1 MQMTNKNISSD
12 VKSSRTHQKRKVT
25 YTPPSYLDAPKPND
39 DGIKY
44 RWLRV
49 SMGGEDD
56 ARNIAKKKREG
67 YEFVRKEEHPDF
79 DVPVH
84 ESGKYAGVIGSG
96 DLVLAKIPVE
106 MAEAKNEYYQ
116 DRTQSQ
122 TDAVDADILK
132 EQHPSMPVTQRRK
145 SSVSLGKKK
154 QADD

>member
-1 MQMTNKNISSD
+1 MTNKNKTSSD
-12 VKSSRTHQKRKVT
+12 ASTSRSHQKRKIT

-56 ARNIAKKKREG
+56 ARNISKRKREG
-67 YEFVRKEEHPDF
+67 YEFVRKEEHPDY

-106 MAEAKNEYYQ
+106 MAEAKKEYYESK
-116 DRTQSQ
+116 TQTQ
-122 TDAVDADILK
+122 TQAVDADILK
-132 EQHPSMPVTQRRK
+132 EQHPSMPVTQQRK
-145 SSVSLGKKK
+145 SSISFGKKK
-154 QADD
+154 LED

>member
-1 MQMTNKNISSD
+1 MTNKNISSD
-12 VKSSRTHQKRKVT
+12 VKTSRTHQKRKVT

-56 ARNIAKKKREG
+56 ARNISKRKREG
-67 YEFVRKEEHPDF
+67 YEFVRNEEHPDY

-96 DLVLAKIPVE
+96 DLVVAKIPVE
-106 MAEAKNEYYQ
+106 MAEAKKEYYESK
-116 DRTQSQ
+116 TQTQ
-122 TDAVDADILK
+122 TQAVDADILK
-132 EQHPSMPVTQRRK
+132 EQDPSMPVTQQRK
-145 SSVSLGKKK
+145 SSISFGKKK
-154 QADD
+154 LED

>member
-1 MQMTNKNISSD
+1 MTNKNISSD
-12 VKSSRTHQKRKVT
+12 VKTSRTHQKRKVT

-44 RWLRV
+44 RWLRA

-56 ARNIAKKKREG
+56 ARNISKRKREG
-67 YEFVRKEEHPDF
+67 YEFVRKEEHPDY

-106 MAEAKNEYYQ
+106 MAEAKKEYYESK
-116 DRTQSQ
+116 TQTQ
-122 TDAVDADILK
+122 TQAVDADILK
-132 EQHPSMPVTQRRK
+132 EQHPSMPVTQQRK
-145 SSVSLGKKK
+145 SSISFGKKK
-154 QADD
+154 LED

>member
-1 MQMTNKNISSD
+1 MQMTNKNISSG

-84 ESGKYAGVIGSG
+84 ESGKYAGVIGTG
-96 DLVLAKIPVE
+96 DLVLAKIDTE
-106 MAEAKNEYYQ
+106 MADAKKEYF
-116 DRTQSQ
+116 DKKTITQ
-122 TDAVDADILK
+122 TEAVDNDLLK
-132 EQHPSMPVTQRRK
+132 EQNPSMPITQRRN
-145 SSVSLGKKK
+145 SSVSFGKKK
-154 QADD
+154 NSE

>member
-1 MQMTNKNISSD
+1 MQMTNKNISSG

-49 SMGGEDD
+49 SRGGEDD

-116 DRTQSQ
+116 KRTQSQ

-132 EQHPSMPVTQRRK
+132 EQHPSMPVTQQRK
-145 SSVSLGKKK
+145 SSVSFGKKK
-154 QADD
+154 EADD

>member
-1 MQMTNKNISSD
+1 MTNKNKTSSD
-12 VKSSRTHQKRKVT
+12 ASTSRSHQKRKIT
-25 YTPPSYLDAPKPND
+25 YTPPSYLDAPKPNVE
-39 DGIKY
+39 GVKY

-49 SMGGEDD
+49 STGGEDD
-56 ARNIAKKKREG
+56 ARNIAKRKREG

-116 DRTQSQ
+116 KRTQSQ

-132 EQHPSMPVTQRRK
+132 EQHPSMPVTQQRK
-145 SSVSLGKKK
+145 SSVSFGKKK

>member
-1 MQMTNKNISSD
+1 MTNKNISSD
-12 VKSSRTHQKRKVT
+12 VKTSRSHQKRKVT

-39 DGIKY
+39 AGIKY

-56 ARNIAKKKREG
+56 ARNISKRKREG
-67 YEFVRKEEHPDF
+67 YEFVRKEEHPDY

-106 MAEAKNEYYQ
+106 MAEAKKEYYESK
-116 DRTQSQ
+116 TQTQ
-122 TDAVDADILK
+122 TQAVDADILK
-132 EQHPSMPVTQRRK
+132 EQHPSMPVTQQRK
-145 SSVSLGKKK
+145 SSISFGKKK
-154 QADD
+154 LED

>member
-1 MQMTNKNISSD
+1 MTNKNISSD
-12 VKSSRTHQKRKVT
+12 VKTSRTHQKRKVT
-25 YTPPSYLDAPKPND
+25 YTPPSYLDAPNPND
-39 DGIKY
+39 DCMKY

-106 MAEAKNEYYQ
+106 MAEAKNDYYQ
-116 DRTQSQ
+116 NKTRTQ
-122 TDAVDADILK
+122 TEAVDADILK
-132 EQHPSMPVTQRRK
+132 EQNPSMPITQQRR
-145 SSVSLGKKK
+145 SSVSFGKKK
-154 QADD
+154 KEAED

>member
-1 MQMTNKNISSD
+1 MTNKNIKTSE
-12 VKSSRTHQKRKVT
+12 VQVSRTHQKRKVT

-56 ARNIAKKKREG
+56 ARNISKRRREG
-67 YEFVRKEEHPDF
+67 YEFVRKEEHPDY

-84 ESGKYAGVIGSG
+84 ESGKYAGVIGTG
-96 DLVLAKIPVE
+96 DLVLAKIPTE
-106 MAEAKNEYYQ
+106 MAEAKQEYYANKTT
-116 DRTQSQ
+116 TQ
-122 TDAVDADILK
+122 TAAVDADILK

-145 SSVSLGKKK
+145 SSVSFGKKK
-154 QADD
+154 DSE

>member
-1 MQMTNKNISSD
+1 MQMTNKNISSG

-39 DGIKY
+39 GGIKY

-116 DRTQSQ
+116 NRTQSQ
-122 TDAVDADILK
+122 T
-132 EQHPSMPVTQRRK
+132 
-145 SSVSLGKKK
+145 GCCGC
-154 QADD
+154 

>member
-1 MQMTNKNISSD
+1 MTNKNKTSSD
-12 VKSSRTHQKRKVT
+12 ASTSRSHQKRKVT

-84 ESGKYAGVIGSG
+84 ELGKYTGVIGSG
-96 DLVLAKIPVE
+96 DLVLAKIPTE
-106 MAEAKNEYYQ
+106 MAEAKKEYYEGK
-116 DRTQSQ
+116 TQTQ
-122 TDAVDADILK
+122 TEAVDADILK

-145 SSVSLGKKK
+145 SSVSFGKKK
-154 QADD
+154 TED

>member
-1 MQMTNKNISSD
+1 M
-12 VKSSRTHQKRKVT
+12 
-25 YTPPSYLDAPKPND
+25 
-39 DGIKY
+39 KY

-106 MAEAKNEYYQ
+106 MAEAKNDYYQ
-116 DRTQSQ
+116 NKTRTQ
-122 TDAVDADILK
+122 TEAVDADILK
-132 EQHPSMPVTQRRK
+132 EQNPSMPITQQRR
-145 SSVSLGKKK
+145 SSVSFGKKK
-154 QADD
+154 KEAED

>member
-1 MQMTNKNISSD
+1 MQMTNKNISSG

-49 SMGGEDD
+49 STGGEDD
-56 ARNIAKKKREG
+56 ARNIAKRKREG

-116 DRTQSQ
+116 KRTQSQ

-132 EQHPSMPVTQRRK
+132 EQHPSMPVTQQRK
-145 SSVSLGKKK
+145 SSVSFGKKK

>member
-1 MQMTNKNISSD
+1 MTNKNISSG
-12 VKSSRTHQKRKVT
+12 VKTSRTHQKRKVT

-39 DGIKY
+39 DGMKY

-56 ARNIAKKKREG
+56 ARNIAKKNVKAMSSLE
-67 YEFVRKEEHPDF
+67 KKNTQIF

-106 MAEAKNEYYQ
+106 MAEAKNDYYQ
-116 DRTQSQ
+116 NKTRTQ
-122 TDAVDADILK
+122 TEAVDADILK
-132 EQHPSMPVTQRRK
+132 EQNPSMPITQQRR
-145 SSVSLGKKK
+145 SSVSFGKKK
-154 QADD
+154 KEAED

>member
-1 MQMTNKNISSD
+1 MTNKNKTSSD
-12 VKSSRTHQKRKVT
+12 ASTSRSHQKRKVT
-25 YTPPSYLDAPKPND
+25 YTPPSYLDAPKPNV
-39 DGIKY
+39 DGVKY

-49 SMGGEDD
+49 STGGEDD
-56 ARNIAKKKREG
+56 ARNIAKRKREG
-67 YEFVRKEEHPDF
+67 YEFVKKEEHPDF

-116 DRTQSQ
+116 KRTQSQ

-132 EQHPSMPVTQRRK
+132 EQHPSMPVTQQRK
-145 SSVSLGKKK
+145 SSVSFGKKK

>member
-1 MQMTNKNISSD
+1 MTNKNISSG
-12 VKSSRTHQKRKVT
+12 VKTSRTHQKRKVT

-39 DGIKY
+39 DGMKY

-84 ESGKYAGVIGSG
+84 ESGKYAG

-106 MAEAKNEYYQ
+106 MAEAKNDYYQ
-116 DRTQSQ
+116 NKTRTQ
-122 TDAVDADILK
+122 TEAVDADILK
-132 EQHPSMPVTQRRK
+132 EQNPSMPITQQRR
-145 SSVSLGKKK
+145 SSVSFGKKK
-154 QADD
+154 KEAED

>member
-1 MQMTNKNISSD
+1 MDNID
-12 VKSSRTHQKRKVT
+12 T
-25 YTPPSYLDAPKPND
+25 LILND

-106 MAEAKNEYYQ
+106 MAEAKNDYYQ
-116 DRTQSQ
+116 NKTRTQ
-122 TDAVDADILK
+122 TEAVDADILK
-132 EQHPSMPVTQRRK
+132 EQNPSMPITQQRR
-145 SSVSLGKKK
+145 SSVSFGKKK
-154 QADD
+154 KEAED

>member
-1 MQMTNKNISSD
+1 MQMTNKNITSD

-84 ESGKYAGVIGSG
+84 ESGKYTGVIGSG
-96 DLVLAKIPVE
+96 DLVLAKIPTE
-106 MAEAKNEYYQ
+106 MAEAKKEYYEGK
-116 DRTQSQ
+116 TQTQ
-122 TDAVDADILK
+122 TEAVDADILK

-145 SSVSLGKKK
+145 SSVSFGKKK
-154 QADD
+154 TED